1 MYNMQLVIDELIE
14 SSGLKHEFIAKK
26 IGVSSRTLY
35 SWRKG
40 KTFPKLDKA
49 IKLADVLGVEIT
61 ELYNKE

>member
-1 MYNMQLVIDELIE
+1 MRLVIDELIE

-40 KTFPKLDKA
+40 KTFPRLDKA
-49 IKLADVLGVEIT
+49 VELADLLNVDIT
-61 ELYNKE
+61 ELYKRKIN

>member
-1 MYNMQLVIDELIE
+1 MQLVIDELIE

-40 KTFPKLDKA
+40 KTFPRLDKA
-49 IKLADVLGVEIT
+49 VELADLLNVDIT
-61 ELYNKE
+61 ELYKRKIN